1 MYEAKRRG
9 KSGWVLFE
17 AKMHQRVAL
26 AMSLENDLR
35 HALKREEIRPVYQPI
50 VHIASGRL
58 VAFEVLARWTHP
70 TRGVVSPDE
79 FIGAAEEGG
88 QIAVLGEFILRQSC
102 QHFSHWRRHGL
113 AEDVRLSVNLS
124 RAQLSDTG
132 LPQRIEQILVEASL
146 PSNLLQLEI
155 TESLAMEDHRVRSG
169 LDALR
174 VLGIRLSL
182 DDFGTGHSSLA
193 ALHRLPVQQV
203 KIDRSFIA
211 DIETGSYHLAI
222 VKAVLDVSR
231 SLELDVVAE
240 GVETQ
245 SQADILQKLGCS
257 LAQGWLYAKA
267 MESEMVPCY
276 YGNL

>member
-1 MYEAKRRG
+1 
-9 KSGWVLFE
+9 
-17 AKMHQRVAL
+17 
-26 AMSLENDLR
+26 
-35 HALKREEIRPVYQPI
+35 
-50 VHIASGRL
+50 
-58 VAFEVLARWTHP
+58 
-70 TRGVVSPDE
+70 
-79 FIGAAEEGG
+79 
-88 QIAVLGEFILRQSC
+88 
-102 QHFSHWRRHGL
+102 
-113 AEDVRLSVNLS
+113 
-124 RAQLSDTG
+124 
-132 LPQRIEQILVEASL
+132 
-146 PSNLLQLEI
+146 
-155 TESLAMEDHRVRSG
+155 MEDHRVRSG

-222 VKAVLDVSR
+222 VKAVLEVSR

-245 SQADILQKLGCS
+245 AQADILQKLGCS

-267 MESEMVPCY
+267 IESEMVPCY